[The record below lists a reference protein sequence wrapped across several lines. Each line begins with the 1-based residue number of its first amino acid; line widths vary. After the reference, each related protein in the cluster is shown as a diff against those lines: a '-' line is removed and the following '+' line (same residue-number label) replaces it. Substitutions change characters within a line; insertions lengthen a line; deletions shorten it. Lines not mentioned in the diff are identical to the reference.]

1 MPKRPDSNRTIT
13 AKAKT
18 LTRKQQ
24 RQDKTLTTGKVY
36 K

>member
-24 RQDKTLTTGKVY
+24 RQDKSITTGKKY
-36 K
+36 N

>member
-24 RQDKTLTTGKVY
+24 RAEKTATTGKRY
-36 K
+36 N